1 MSQDEQDLV
10 ALLAHFYLQNGR
22 PAKAENLLTALDI
35 MVPDIPATLAALA
48 FAQIRANHE
57 ELALETLDR
66 LAMLGEIDTRF
77 HLMRMQALSALNR
90 TEEAEVAKANYLAMR
105 NAPATE
111 DRPGAIKGK
120 PAPARA

>member
-22 PAKAENLLTALDI
+22 PGKAENLLTALDI
-35 MVPDIPATLAALA
+35 MVPDRPATLAALA

-105 NAPATE
+105 NP
-111 DRPGAIKGK
+111 
-120 PAPARA
+120 PARDDRAGAVKS